1 MYTVFRI
8 RWSRMYRYR
17 FFLLFI
23 YILTFTHVFISV
35 KNIENINKSIR
46 DPFSDKTPTE
56 KRMTLRQS
64 KRTQRYR
71 STAKSRILGMTVGD
85 IRYCF
90 QQLRAAGDS
99 LTPYFIL
106 YNGLYAGEFTLMYLI
121 ETSNSMKKRRRKK
134 KYEEEGSGVISNV
147 EDCDPLPESQL
158 CPKRLRSEECVRS
171 MEF

>member
-1 MYTVFRI
+1 MCVTIVC
-8 RWSRMYRYR
+8 
-17 FFLLFI
+17 
-23 YILTFTHVFISV
+23 VSV
-35 KNIENINKSIR
+35 GCTRAEKVSIR
-46 DPFSDKTPTE
+46 DPFSDKTPLE
-56 KRMTLRQS
+56 KSMTLRQS

-90 QQLRAAGDS
+90 QQLRAAGDT

-121 ETSNSMKKRRRKK
+121 ETSNSMKKRRRKRK
-134 KYEEEGSGVISNV
+134 NYEDTAEG
-147 EDCDPLPESQL
+147 DCLGESPEGTLPVSQL
-158 CPKRLRSEECVRS
+158 APKRQRGDDDLACIRM

>member
-1 MYTVFRI
+1 MKT
-8 RWSRMYRYR
+8 
-17 FFLLFI
+17 
-23 YILTFTHVFISV
+23 
-35 KNIENINKSIR
+35 SIR
-46 DPFSDKTPTE
+46 DPFSDKTSIE
-56 KRMTLRQS
+56 KKMTLRQS

-121 ETSNSMKKRRRKK
+121 ETSNSMKKRRRRK
-134 KYEEEGSGVISNV
+134 KYEEDGEFTTE
-147 EDCDPLPESQL
+147 EDEVDTLPDSQL
-158 CPKRLRSEECVRS
+158 IPKRMRSDDGYSIRS

>member
-1 MYTVFRI
+1 MISKKVYYI
-8 RWSRMYRYR
+8 
-17 FFLLFI
+17 FI
-23 YILTFTHVFISV
+23 NTITLVCILVSTRRAICMKT
-35 KNIENINKSIR
+35 SIR
-46 DPFSDKTPTE
+46 DPFSDKTSIE
-56 KRMTLRQS
+56 KKMTLRQS

-121 ETSNSMKKRRRKK
+121 ETSNSMKKRRRRK
-134 KYEEEGSGVISNV
+134 KYEEDGEFTTE
-147 EDCDPLPESQL
+147 EDEVDTLPDSQL
-158 CPKRLRSEECVRS
+158 IPKRMRSDDGYSIRS

>member
-1 MYTVFRI
+1 MYNAHICTIIFTVYVAI
-8 RWSRMYRYR
+8 AVVY
-17 FFLLFI
+17 
-23 YILTFTHVFISV
+23 VSV
-35 KNIENINKSIR
+35 SCTCFAKISIR
-46 DPFSDKTPTE
+46 DPFSE
-56 KRMTLRQS
+56 KSPLEKSMTLRQS

-90 QQLRAAGDS
+90 QQLRAAGDT

-121 ETSNSMKKRRRKK
+121 ETSNSMKKRRRKRK
-134 KYEEEGSGVISNV
+134 NEEETEDGESND
-147 EDCDPLPESQL
+147 ESPTGTLPMSQL
-158 CPKRLRSEECVRS
+158 VPKRPKKDEHVCIRT

>member
-1 MYTVFRI
+1 MHRYSFYTIFV
-8 RWSRMYRYR
+8 
-17 FFLLFI
+17 
-23 YILTFTHVFISV
+23 YILTVTCIFTSV
-35 KNIENINKSIR
+35 KNLENINKSIR
-46 DPFSDKTPTE
+46 DPFSDKTPME
-56 KRMTLRQS
+56 KSMTLRQS

-121 ETSNSMKKRRRKK
+121 ETSNSMKKRRRKNK
-134 KYEEEGSGVISNV
+134 CEKEKLGGISNE
-147 EDCDPLPESQL
+147 EDCDVLPTSQL
-158 CPKRLRSEECVRS
+158 SSKRLKSEHSVRS

>member
-1 MYTVFRI
+1 MNNSHVCTIIFTVCAAI
-8 RWSRMYRYR
+8 A
-17 FFLLFI
+17 I
-23 YILTFTHVFISV
+23 ILVSV
-35 KNIENINKSIR
+35 SCTCIAKISIR
-46 DPFSDKTPTE
+46 DPFSEKTPLE
-56 KRMTLRQS
+56 KKMTLRQS

-90 QQLRAAGDS
+90 QQLRAAGDT

-121 ETSNSMKKRRRKK
+121 ETSNSMKKRRRRRKN
-134 KYEEEGSGVISNV
+134 EEDTGGGESFDESPTGNT
-147 EDCDPLPESQL
+147 LPMSQL
-158 CPKRLRSEECVRS
+158 APKRPKTDENECIRT